1 MAAWRA
7 SISACG
13 VALATAASPAIAS
26 PIAELEALLRAQAAA
41 PRAER
46 PGGLLP
52 GIEPAAVSDPAALP
66 WRYAVLDRNVRTAS
80 IDPQTPTAPASKPAA
95 DSDFNGAVGCVVT
108 GTVGTTIAALGGGL
122 NTINLIGGG
131 IVGAINPVTFY
142 VSLVGVV
149 FISFCQLGQAL
160 TPLYLHMTAPAAPEP
175 VIGVPEVVAPPAL
188 DDLPEFRRS
197 PQPVEPRPGV
207 PMVRAADRP
216 TPMLPQAVPASPRA
230 PRDCVRDRRSIS
242 LALTAIT
249 HGAAIPPR
257 CSGSLI

>member
-7 SISACG
+7 SVSACG
-13 VALATAASPAIAS
+13 VVLATAAAPAIAS
-26 PIAELEALLRAQAAA
+26 PIAELEALLRAQAAV
-41 PRAER
+41 PPAER
-46 PGGLLP
+46 AVGRLP

-80 IDPQTPTAPASKPAA
+80 IDPQTPTAPAAKPGG

-108 GTVGTTIAALGGGL
+108 GTLGTTVAALGGGL

-160 TPLYLHMTAPAAPEP
+160 TPLYLHLTAPAAPEP
-175 VIGVPEVVAPPAL
+175 VIGVPEVIAPPPL
-188 DDLPEFRRS
+188 DNLPEFRRS

-207 PMVRAADRP
+207 PMVRASDRP
-216 TPMLPQAVPASPRA
+216 ALLPQAIPASPPA
-230 PRDCVRDRRSIS
+230 LRDCVRDRRSIS

>member
-1 MAAWRA
+1 M
-7 SISACG
+7 
-13 VALATAASPAIAS
+13 
-26 PIAELEALLRAQAAA
+26 
-41 PRAER
+41 
-46 PGGLLP
+46 
-52 GIEPAAVSDPAALP
+52 SDPAALP

-80 IDPQTPTAPASKPAA
+80 IDPQTPTAPKPAA
-95 DSDFNGAVGCVVT
+95 ASDFNGAVGCVVS

-216 TPMLPQAVPASPRA
+216 ALLPQAIPVSPPA
-230 PRDCVRDRRSIS
+230 PRDCVQDRRSIS